1 MRLEFSHHFHTRHC
15 TVLTGAV
22 PKECRPYLR
31 KNVLPGRRD
40 FGNFPF
46 QVRHC
51 SVSTKPLVE
60 LDLFVIWGKSWVLNN
75 LCNVVHPNECS
86 EPAVCESFEPTCALG
101 SKIGPILHCYH
112 QTFQYFC
119 TDETSCSRE
128 RKELPSFIWKVLSLK
143 ETPLFWTLIVSI
155 ITSTSYPKWWLLEVW
170 RFYFFL
176 LFS

>member
-1 MRLEFSHHFHTRHC
+1 MKLEFSHYFHARHC

-31 KNVLPGRRD
+31 KTVLPGRRD

-46 QVRHC
+46 LVRHC

-60 LDLFVIWGKSWVLNN
+60 LGLFAIWGKSWVLNN

-86 EPAVCESFEPTCALG
+86 EPAVCESFEPTCCALG
-101 SKIGPILHCYH
+101 SKIGPMAPTPLSPDISV
-112 QTFQYFC
+112 F
-119 TDETSCSRE
+119 RE
-128 RKELPSFIWKVLSLK
+128 RKELPSFIWEVLSLK

-170 RFYFFL
+170 HFYFFL